1 MWCRHNGSPGT
12 CHPSIPVAFNRVYIC
27 AGRTWKPSAILLAC
41 SILVVLF
48 TKQAEGKFTPA
59 RRPNVLLGD
68 VLTVDSKQADLQLTI
83 FLPMHKHVSPSSRNK
98 CDGVDV
104 HEAVPMAESVALAF
118 EMVNCHPPL
127 DKSFEYQ
134 LIDTCAWVPVA
145 LHYLDEKWYVTDK
158 HTSRYYES
166 EKNCSCRESERA
178 EPGAFKENNEMA
190 SCTPIHKT
198 SETGNPDGPERE
210 QPGQGGHRPFYIPP
224 QDASELENGDVSL
237 ADNSGSGDTSTNPT
251 VSVQQN
257 DTSKQKPKC
266 AKERVVK
273 RGHWLR
279 PLTPAVVIGPVTHT
293 VAQATISSL
302 ILKEPQ
308 TLLHITPT
316 PRYHSDEPQSN
327 YSFSITPIYELQV
340 RTLLDVCSKQ
350 NWTHIAVLVSK
361 DEHNQKLKSILDTS
375 AEYYNICIAKVGY
388 IDHQQKNISNLIV
401 DFVHFFQQL
410 KRMTSLTT
418 VVVLADEDATVHIW
432 NVLLT
437 TDLVANE
444 TEHVNSYLHNI
455 QAWQWVGFQDWK
467 YVAENIAP
475 DYDWLG
481 SGSGIPVAVKVEP
494 KILAPLPSTHPSWEC
509 IEETL
514 WENLNN
520 LKLSKLQL
528 KQDPWLAA
536 VWENMFDCR
545 LTCLSPGECQFG
557 RNVKVLSPT
566 MNSNASS
573 RRPCDTTHRALAKKF
588 LVQRSLQIMGTI
600 FTVVNV
606 TNQLLQ
612 EAHDRCTAEEYKTQP
627 HICKAFW
634 GFYNDTDSYYA
645 RYTLESTFLTAE
657 QIREKLSQ
665 MYNEQLS
672 DPSSCMQV
680 KVLARS
686 SNANESGNATS
697 WRMETLDLKS
707 GLSKDN
713 DDGSGDNDVV
723 SIGTISSTCPG
734 QCSAGNRRL
743 HHDGYR
749 QCCFDC
755 KPCPVDTVSD
765 GNTDQCQLCPKGHYT
780 NREQS
785 HCIPYPLEYPRFHH
799 ISPILIFMFSMVGV
813 LAAVVTLVL
822 FRSKRTHL
830 VVKAADIT
838 LTTAQLVTLMISFAF
853 VNILLLKPS
862 NTACT
867 LKVLVFIWP
876 VVNVVSLAIKTNRL
890 RLVFQR
896 TSHLSK
902 RKIKFLSNKAQVFL
916 LVLLAITTAA
926 YFILWVVAS
935 PPHAE
940 IIYTHTTRRLVCK
953 FNDAWMGSYFS
964 WTSALIIVTLVL
976 AFSTRQ
982 LPGFFNEAPFYFLAS
997 ALILACWIFFVPA
1010 YYFSQQVNQI
1020 ILLAAIILSQCH
1032 IIFGSLFIRRLYY
1045 LWRPLSEADS
1055 KFLGKTKR

>member
-755 KPCPVDTVSD
+755 RPHPDPP
-765 GNTDQCQLCPKGHYT
+765 Q
-780 NREQS
+780 
-785 HCIPYPLEYPRFHH
+785 YPLQMYQTSS
-799 ISPILIFMFSMVGV
+799 ITIILISLSGV
-813 LAAVVTLVL
+813 LATIATLVL
-822 FRSKRTHL
+822 FHRKRDHL
-830 VVKAADIT
+830 VVKSADFT
-838 LTTAQLVTLMISFAF
+838 LSAAQLVTLAISFAS
-853 VNILLLKPS
+853 VNILFLKPS
-862 NTACT
+862 NTVCT
-867 LKVLVFIWP
+867 LKVLFVLVWP
-876 VVNVVSLAIKTNRL
+876 VVNIVSLAVKTNRL
-890 RLVFQR
+890 RMVFQ
-896 TSHLSK
+896 TAHKSK
-902 RKIKFLSNKAQVFL
+902 RKVKFLGNKGQVLL
-916 LVLLAITTAA
+916 LVLLAIVISA
-926 YFILWVVAS
+926 YFIAWVIVS
-935 PPHAE
+935 PPRAQITDMYPYAHKVQKL
-940 IIYTHTTRRLVCK
+940 RCK
-953 FNDAWMGSYFS
+953 FNDAWMGGYLAC
-964 WTSALIIVTLVL
+964 TSTLIVVTLSL
-976 AFSTRQ
+976 AILTRR